1 MLWLNIHSWSPDSP
15 PRENPRQSCT
25 YSMQTQHK
33 EWMASLCFGADAFCI
48 WSSAPS
54 ASHMRLIIRATST
67 SLRVKSE
74 DLSHILKRGYQ
85 RNLICQREVM
95 EKRTAAPKGR
105 LFRQP
110 SAEWK
115 TALPSVIYRLFFFC
129 WPPLA
134 KGLLSALVLHLQAPP
149 ERRFGPFPYFL
160 YLYWRKYPNESPL

>member
-85 RNLICQREVM
+85 RNFNLSKGSDGKTDSRA
-95 EKRTAAPKGR
+95 KRPPVSAAFCRRRRFHLSFIGC
-105 LFRQP
+105 F
-110 SAEWK
+110 S
-115 TALPSVIYRLFFFC
+115 FC